1 MCLAGVTF
9 LRIICFSLTSSS
21 GHTFINIQVT
31 SPLTILHQLKAVN
44 EWKLQLMLL
53 ITSSQ
58 LQNKVLFNMAIKFN
72 LSSGHVLDVLIKM
85 ILKKKKLNFS
95 SILIG
100 SHSNLLLSFNQIN
113 SHHIQYKI
121 LFELCL
127 TSINYWINHR

>member
-1 MCLAGVTF
+1 
-9 LRIICFSLTSSS
+9 
-21 GHTFINIQVT
+21 
-31 SPLTILHQLKAVN
+31 
-44 EWKLQLMLL
+44 MLL

-58 LQNKVLFNMAIKFN
+58 LQNKVLFNMALKFN

-100 SHSNLLLSFNQIN
+100 SHINLLLSFNQIN